1 MRAPDRRLPCP
12 GLVGESSGAQD
23 GPLEGGALCEVLVRL
38 VLPVHV
44 GGDGLAHALGHGDV
58 GVVLGGGGMVLAFEG
73 RGRDDLI
80 GQRREVEVVD
90 KKQKN
95 MKVTRT

>member
-23 GPLEGGALCEVLVRL
+23 GPLEGGALREVLVRL

-44 GGDGLAHALGHGDV
+44 GGDGLPHALGHGDV
-58 GVVLGGGGMVLAFEG
+58 GVVLGEG
-73 RGRDDLI
+73 DVSMDGLTKD
-80 GQRREVEVVD
+80 EVEVTSSV
-90 KKQKN
+90 KGGWW
-95 MKVTRT
+95 M